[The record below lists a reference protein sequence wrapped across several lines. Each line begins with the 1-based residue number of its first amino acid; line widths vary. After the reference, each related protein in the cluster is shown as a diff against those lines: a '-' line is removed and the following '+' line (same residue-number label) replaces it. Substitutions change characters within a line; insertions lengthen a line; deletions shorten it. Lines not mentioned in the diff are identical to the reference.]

1 MLTALKRSF
10 PHVSWWIALVLW
22 WASVHPTL
30 MPRTSVTQG
39 LISAVAIG
47 LGLMVGS
54 LVHVVVAVIA
64 TRTGRSVPTPL
75 GGRGGLVLAVAWAV
89 VGVVGVVLWH
99 VWQNDQRALVGLE
112 PVGAATIVPMVVV
125 TAVVTVL
132 FIVIGRLVGMG
143 VRRVH
148 RGVTRVVPA
157 WLAVASTVVIVA
169 LVVWTLAVTVVGAR
183 LLDAINAAYSTI
195 DDGTEPGVEPT
206 TSDLRSGGPG
216 SLVTWES
223 LGEQGRTFV
232 ATGPT
237 VAQLQD
243 FADAGTDTA
252 VGTGAVATAI
262 EPIRTYVGLQ
272 AADTPETQA
281 DLAVAELE
289 RTGAFGREV
298 LVVVTVTGTG
308 WVNPAA
314 AAGLEYLFAGD
325 TAMVATQYSYL
336 PSWISFLVDLDKAA
350 ESSRTLL
357 TAVQQRWAAEPV
369 ETRPRLVVYGESL
382 GSFGSE
388 SSFTPQGVRP
398 TVDDVTSMVDGAMW
412 VGPTF
417 NNPLWNRMLDDRSS
431 SNSAWYPGQDPPTP
445 VRILG
450 APDEDPPIPHTTD
463 EGRIVYLTHPSD
475 PVTWASISSLWWR
488 PVWMHRPTGYD
499 VPNTLRWMP
508 GVTFVQN
515 VVDLMAGFSAPPGH
529 GHDYVPNIADGW
541 VATVAPDGWTDADT
555 LRLRAVLDTFRTD
568 A

>member
-1 MLTALKRSF
+1 MAMVTALTKAF
-10 PHVSWWIALVLW
+10 PRVSWWLALVLW

-30 MPRTSVTQG
+30 MPRTAVTQG
-39 LISAVAIG
+39 VISAVAIG
-47 LGLMVGS
+47 LGLMLGS
-54 LVHVVVAVIA
+54 LVHVVVAA
-64 TRTGRSVPTPL
+64 LAARAGRPVPSPL
-75 GGRGGLVLAVAWAV
+75 GGRGSLVLALAWVVVGAAGLVLWIM
-89 VGVVGVVLWH
+89 
-99 VWQNDQRALVGLE
+99 WQNDQRALVGLE
-112 PVGAATIVPMVVV
+112 PLGVVVAVPMVMV
-125 TAVVTVL
+125 TAVAAVL
-132 FIVIGRLVGMG
+132 LVIIGRLVAAG

-148 RGVTRVVPA
+148 RGVTQVVPA
-157 WLAVASTVVIVA
+157 WLAVASTVVVVA
-169 LVVWTLAVTVVGAR
+169 MVAWTLTVTVVGTR
-183 LLDAINAAYSTI
+183 LLEALNTAYATV

-237 VAQLQD
+237 VAQLQE
-243 FADAGTDTA
+243 FAGPAATA
-252 VGTGAVATAI
+252 V
-262 EPIRTYVGLQ
+262 EPIRAYVGLQ
-272 AADTPETQA
+272 AADTPGAQA

-289 RTGAFGREV
+289 RTGAFDRDV
-298 LVVVTVTGTG
+298 LTVVTVTGTG

-314 AAGLEYLFAGD
+314 AAGLEYLFAGN

-350 ESSRTLL
+350 ENSRTLL
-357 TAVQQRWAAEPV
+357 AAVQQRWAELPV
-369 ETRPRLVVYGESL
+369 DDRPRLVVYGESL

-388 SSFTPQGVRP
+388 SGFTDSGITP
-398 TVDDVTSMVDGAMW
+398 TVDDVLSVVDAAMW

-431 SNSAWYPGQDPPTP
+431 SNPAWYPGQDPPTP

-450 APDEDPPIPHTTD
+450 APNEDPPVPHTTD
-463 EGRIVYLTHPSD
+463 EGRIVYVTHPSD

-555 LRLRAVLDTFRTD
+555 LRLRTVLDAFRTD

>member
-1 MLTALKRSF
+1 
-10 PHVSWWIALVLW
+10 
-22 WASVHPTL
+22 
-30 MPRTSVTQG
+30 MPRTTVTQG
-39 LISAVAIG
+39 VISAVAIG
-47 LGLMVGS
+47 LGLMLGS
-54 LVHVVVAVIA
+54 LVHVVVAA
-64 TRTGRSVPTPL
+64 LAARAGRPVPSPL
-75 GGRGGLVLAVAWAV
+75 GGRGSLVLALVWAV
-89 VGVVGVVLWH
+89 VGAAGLVLWIM
-99 VWQNDQRALVGLE
+99 WQNDQRALVGLE
-112 PVGAATIVPMVVV
+112 SLGAAVVVPMVVV
-125 TAVVTVL
+125 TAVAAVL
-132 FIVIGRLVGMG
+132 LVIIGRLVAAG

-148 RGVTRVVPA
+148 RGVTQVVPA
-157 WLAVASTVVIVA
+157 WLAVASTVVLVA
-169 LVVWTLAVTVVGAR
+169 LVAWTLTVTVVGTR
-183 LLDAINAAYSTI
+183 LLDALNTAYATV

-237 VAQLQD
+237 VAQLQE
-243 FADAGTDTA
+243 FAGPAATA
-252 VGTGAVATAI
+252 V
-262 EPIRTYVGLQ
+262 EPIRAYVGLQ
-272 AADTPETQA
+272 AADTPEAQA

-289 RTGAFGREV
+289 RTGAFDRDV
-298 LVVVTVTGTG
+298 LTVVTVTGTG

-314 AAGLEYLFAGD
+314 AAGLEYLFAGN

-350 ESSRTLL
+350 ENSRTLL
-357 TAVQQRWAAEPV
+357 AAVQQRWAELPV
-369 ETRPRLVVYGESL
+369 DDRPRLVVYGESL

-388 SSFTPQGVRP
+388 SSFTDSDITP
-398 TVDDVTSMVDGAMW
+398 TVDDVLSVVDAAMW

-431 SNSAWYPGQDPPTP
+431 SNPAWYPGQDPPTP

-450 APDEDPPIPHTTD
+450 APDEDPPTPHTTD

-475 PVTWASISSLWWR
+475 PVTWASVSSLWWR

-499 VPNTLRWMP
+499 VPSTLRWMP

-555 LRLRAVLDTFRTD
+555 LRLRTVLDTFRTD